1 MMKSALTLLFTV
13 MCVSAQGGEVIITNY
28 LQMVRVGDAQDYA
41 NLRIFPILWKKV
53 LSTHDYIT
61 MDEAMDRG
69 WLKIKETG
77 SGQVNFVEL
86 RNTGTEMVFVM
97 TGEMISGAKQD
108 RMLKEDV
115 LIPPNSG
122 WIKVSVYCVEHG
134 RWTHVSPEF
143 KSERLLVPN
152 ALRQRAKISENQS
165 EVWDEIAASQERMGI
180 MSATGT
186 VRSNYEDKR
195 VEKQIAEYVKR
206 LEKLPR
212 LSKATIGV
220 VVATGN
226 KIICFDMF
234 ANNGLLKK
242 YWGKLIKSYAM
253 DALAGEKAAID
264 KGYVEGFI
272 EALENAQY
280 TSTIT
285 PGLGELIDID
295 SDFGKGSALVYKS
308 VVVHMDF
315 FPTGLISG
323 HERELRLH
331 FRRDQRLND

>member
-1 MMKSALTLLFTV
+1 MKLVVTLLFTV
-13 MCVSAQGGEVIITNY
+13 VCVYAKGGNVIITDY
-28 LQMVRVGDAQDYA
+28 LQKVRVGDAIEYA
-41 NLRIFPILWKKV
+41 NLRIFPIIMKKV
-53 LSTHDYIT
+53 LSTQNYIT

-69 WLKIKETG
+69 WLEIKEAG

-86 RNTGTEMVFVM
+86 RNTSTQMVFVI

-115 LIPPNSG
+115 LIPPKSG

-134 RWTHVSPEF
+134 RWTRVSSEF
-143 KSERLLVPN
+143 RSEKLLVPN
-152 ALRQRAKISENQS
+152 ALRQRAKISENQA

-186 VRSNYEDKR
+186 VRSNYEDKK
-195 VEKQIAEYVKR
+195 VEKEIAEYVKR
-206 LEKLPR
+206 LERLPG

-220 VVATGN
+220 VVTTGN
-226 KIICFDMF
+226 RIICFDMF

-242 YWGKLIKSYAM
+242 FWKKLIKSYAM
-253 DALAGEKAAID
+253 DALAGEKVTID

-280 TSTIT
+280 TSTST
-285 PGLGELIDID
+285 PGLGELVKVD
-295 SDFGKGSALVYKS
+295 SDFGKGSALIYKS
-308 VVVHMDF
+308 AVIHMDF
-315 FPTGLISG
+315 FATGAIRG
-323 HERELRLH
+323 HDVELRLD
-331 FRRDQRLND
+331 FRRDQRLDE